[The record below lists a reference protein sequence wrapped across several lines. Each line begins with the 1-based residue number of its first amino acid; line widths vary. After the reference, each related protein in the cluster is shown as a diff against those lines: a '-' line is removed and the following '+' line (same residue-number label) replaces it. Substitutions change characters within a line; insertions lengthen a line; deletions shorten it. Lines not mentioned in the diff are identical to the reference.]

1 MIVRLLIGLAGALGL
16 VGCTG
21 ASELAESEPTVISS
35 PPAPSTAAAPSVS
48 QAASDVVHDLGTGV
62 ESPLPD
68 AIQALDG
75 SNYELS
81 PDGTRLAFDAII
93 DGYHQVMVASRN
105 GTWARQVTH
114 GSRDASN
121 PRWSPSGDRLVYERG
136 NTILVTSL
144 PRGHTIRLSRRY
156 GLLHQ
161 PSFMAD
167 GRRVLFTRLTPE
179 HTDLWTAP
187 SRGGR
192 STPLVAEA
200 AWGVPSPE
208 GTAIAFHR
216 IQGSIE
222 ISAWGPYQRGLTLV
236 DIDGSHRRPLNG
248 PRGWMSTPIDWS
260 YQRPR
265 WSPNGTMIAYDSGL
279 PHADWVKVV
288 RVSDGRVIREFEGAS
303 PTWLDDHTVIIELG

>member
-1 MIVRLLIGLAGALGL
+1 MNVRPLIGLAVALGL
-16 VGCTG
+16 TGCTG
-21 ASELAESEPTVISS
+21 ASDLAESEPAVNSS
-35 PPAPSTAAAPSVS
+35 PPAPSTAAAPSIPRS
-48 QAASDVVHDLGTGV
+48 GSDVVHDLTTGI
-62 ESPLPD
+62 ESALPD
-68 AIQALDG
+68 AIQALEG

-81 PDGTRLAFDAII
+81 PDGTKLTFDAII

-105 GTWARQVTH
+105 GTWVRQVTH
-114 GSRDASN
+114 GTREASN
-121 PRWSPSGDRLVYERG
+121 PRWSPSGDRLAYECGR
-136 NTILVTSL
+136 TILVTTL
-144 PRGHTIRLSRRY
+144 PRGRTIRLTRRD
-156 GLLHQ
+156 GLLRQ

-167 GRRVLFTRLTPE
+167 GRRVVFTRITPA

-192 STPLVAEA
+192 STPLVADA
-200 AWGVPSPE
+200 AWGVPSPD

-222 ISAWGPYQRGLTLV
+222 ISSRGPYQRGLTL
-236 DIDGSHRRPLNG
+236 IHMDGSQRRPLNG
-248 PRGWMSTPIDWS
+248 PRGWMMAPIDWS

-303 PTWLDDHTVIIELG
+303 PNWLDGHTVIIER